1 MVRKKLEKH
10 AENKWAILALLA
22 LAQFMVVL
30 DVSIVNVAL
39 PSIAKDLSFTPSNLQ
54 WVVTAYTLTFGGF
67 LLFGGRMADLYGRRK
82 IFIIAVSLFTL
93 ASFACGHAQ
102 SETMIIVL
110 RGVQGLAAA
119 IMSPSALSIVLS
131 EFEEGKERNKALGVW
146 SAVAAGGAAAGVLLG
161 GILTEYLSWRW
172 NFYVNVPVGMLVVFA
187 SLSMLPKHIGE
198 ENKKIKLDWRGA
210 VLATTGLMSLVY
222 GLAEAPQNG
231 WDSSKV
237 WGFII
242 TGLALLGLFLYNE
255 SKVTQPLMSLDIFK
269 IRNVL
274 GGNLAFLA
282 VACSLFSM
290 FFFLTLYVQEVLGYS
305 PIKAG
310 LCFLP
315 ITFIIGGTS
324 AIVSKKVGKYG
335 YKPFMATGPAIL
347 ASGLLVLSLSLEVGG
362 DYWTNVFPGL
372 AMCAFGMG
380 LTFVSGTL
388 AATSGVPKHFSG
400 LASGIMNTSQQVG
413 GAIGLAILSAV
424 AFTTVK
430 DELMAGI
437 APLTAQVN
445 GYQHGLRV
453 GVGLA
458 LVGVV
463 MVLTLVK
470 NHKVSAQDAMS
481 AGV

>member
-102 SETMIIVL
+102 SETMLIVL

-255 SKVTQPLMSLDIFK
+255 SKVAQPLMSLDIFK

-372 AMCAFGMG
+372 AMCALGMG